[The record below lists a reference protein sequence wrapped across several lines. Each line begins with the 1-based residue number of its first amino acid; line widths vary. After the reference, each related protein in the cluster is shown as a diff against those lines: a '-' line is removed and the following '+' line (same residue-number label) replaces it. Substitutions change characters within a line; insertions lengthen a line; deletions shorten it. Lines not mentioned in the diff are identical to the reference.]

1 MKTCFDVIFVILNVI
16 LFAINFH
23 CTLESNSFKSCSTY
37 AILGMTFAIAA
48 IILIVTNK

>member
-1 MKTCFDVIFVILNVI
+1 MKTYFDVIFVILNVI

-23 CTLESNSFKSCSTY
+23 CTLESNSFKSCTY

>member
-23 CTLESNSFKSCSTY
+23 CTLESNSFKSCTY
-37 AILGMTFAIAA
+37 AILVAIAA

>member
-23 CTLESNSFKSCSTY
+23 CTLESNSFKSCTY
-37 AILGMTFAIAA
+37 HLRNDFCHCSYNSNR
-48 IILIVTNK
+48 NK